1 MLTASVPWATVGDS
15 RVSAIERYGD
25 TANEPLARSR
35 HWRIDFPGRLL
46 VRRQADTPIRRHRL
60 WLLTAWVLA
69 LLFADTTASA
79 QIKIG
84 EVGPLTGG
92 ISQFGI
98 SCHQGYLLALE
109 EVNQA
114 GGVLGQK
121 IELVTEDNQSKPGE
135 SATVVRKL
143 IGEDKVVGVLGDAT
157 SSATLEGAPI
167 AQSSKVPMIT
177 PTATNPKITQVGDYI
192 FRVCFLDEFQGRVL
206 ARFAREKLNAKT
218 AAILT
223 DVKQDYSVDL
233 TKFFKEEFTKNGGS
247 ITREQSYSTG
257 DTDFRAQLTTLRA
270 TKPDVVYVPGYY
282 QEVALIVK
290 QARQVGLT
298 MPFIGCDGWANQSL
312 LTIGGKALDGCYL
325 TNHFSPDDPAPAV
338 QKFVEKYKSKYGS
351 VPDTFAALGYDAA
364 RILADAIKRAGSA
377 EPSAIR
383 DALAK
388 TSGFEGSTGTI
399 GFDANRNA
407 TKAALVLTIKDG
419 KFQVAQKVEP

>member
-1 MLTASVPWATVGDS
+1 MYCSLTFWRFGLRHPDVALPSQRWAQGAQK
-15 RVSAIERYGD
+15 R
-25 TANEPLARSR
+25 EPY
-35 HWRIDFPGRLL
+35 
-46 VRRQADTPIRRHRL
+46 HRK
-60 WLLTAWVLA
+60 AFWVLA
-69 LLFADTTASA
+69 FFATVTIASA

-84 EVGPLTGG
+84 EVNPLTGG

-98 SCHQGYLLALE
+98 SCHQGYLLAIE

-121 IELVTEDNQSKPGE
+121 IELVTEDDQSTPGE
-135 SATVVRKL
+135 CATVVRKL
-143 IGEDKVVGVLGDAT
+143 IGVDKVVGVLGDAT

-177 PTATNPKITQVGDYI
+177 PTATNPKITEVGDYI
-192 FRVCFLDEFQGRVL
+192 FRVCFLDEFQGWVL

-270 TKPDVVYVPGYY
+270 AKPDVVYVPGYY
-282 QEVALIVK
+282 QEVALIIK

-351 VPDTFAALGYDAA
+351 VPDTFAALGYDAT
-364 RILADAIKRAGSA
+364 RILMDAIKRAESA

-388 TSGFEGSTGTI
+388 TSGFEGCTGMI

-419 KFQVAQKVEP
+419 KFQVAQKVEPTQ

>member
-1 MLTASVPWATVGDS
+1 LLTASDPWATVGES
-15 RVSAIERYGD
+15 CVSAIPRYGD
-25 TANEPLARSR
+25 TASEP
-35 HWRIDFPGRLL
+35 PGRSSF
-46 VRRQADTPIRRHRL
+46 RRYADTPTRRHPL
-60 WLLTAWVLA
+60 SLLAFWTLT
-69 LLFADTTASA
+69 LFSAHNTASA

-84 EVGPLTGG
+84 EIDPLTGG
-92 ISQFGI
+92 IAQFGI
-98 SCHQGYLLALE
+98 SCHQGYLLAIE
-109 EVNQA
+109 EVNQT
-114 GGVLGQK
+114 GGILGQK
-121 IELVTEDNQSKPGE
+121 IELVTEDDQSKPGQC
-135 SATVVRKL
+135 ATVVRKL
-143 IGEDKVVGVLGDAT
+143 IGQDKVVGLLGDAT

-167 AQSSKVPMIT
+167 AQNSKIPMIT
-177 PTATNPKITQVGDYI
+177 PTATNPKITEVGDFI

-206 ARFAREKLNAKT
+206 ARFARETLKAKT

-233 TKFFKEEFTKNGGS
+233 TRFFKEEFTKNGGS

-270 TKPDVVYVPGYY
+270 AKSDVVFVPGYY
-282 QEVALIVK
+282 QEVSLIVK

-351 VPDTFAALGYDAA
+351 IPDTFAALGYDAA
-364 RILADAIKRAGSA
+364 RILMDAIKRAGSA
-377 EPSAIR
+377 EPGAIR
-383 DALAK
+383 DALVK
-388 TSGFEGSTGTI
+388 TSGFEGCTGTI

-407 TKAALVLTIKDG
+407 TKAAVILTIKDE
-419 KFQVAQKVEP
+419 KFQVAQKVEPK

>member
-1 MLTASVPWATVGDS
+1 MFFSLTFWRFGLRHPDVVLPSQRWAQVAQKREPCHRRAFWLLAFFATV
-15 RVSAIERYGD
+15 
-25 TANEPLARSR
+25 
-35 HWRIDFPGRLL
+35 
-46 VRRQADTPIRRHRL
+46 
-60 WLLTAWVLA
+60 
-69 LLFADTTASA
+69 TTASA

-84 EVGPLTGG
+84 EVDPLTGG

-109 EVNQA
+109 EANQA
-114 GGVLGQK
+114 GGVLGQR
-121 IELVTEDNQSKPGE
+121 IELVTEDDQSKPGE
-135 SATVVRKL
+135 CATVVRKL
-143 IGEDKVVGVLGDAT
+143 IGEDKVVGLLGDAT

-167 AQSSKVPMIT
+167 AQNSKVPMIT
-177 PTATNPKITQVGDYI
+177 PTATNPKITEVGDYI

-233 TKFFKEEFTKNGGS
+233 TKFFKEEFTKSGGS

-270 TKPDVVYVPGYY
+270 AKPDVVYVPGYY

-364 RILADAIKRAGSA
+364 RILIDAIKRAGSA

-388 TSGFEGSTGTI
+388 TSGFEGCTGTI